1 MKSLQPSEM
10 KTCNSHKE
18 RLDFYLER
26 RGYASSR
33 EQAQRL
39 ILAGIVYVNGQRV
52 DMVAFAT
59 PPNALV
65 HVNKREGMYV
75 SRGGI
80 KLAAALDSLRID
92 PRGAVVLDVGASTGG
107 FTDCV
112 LRRGATKVYAV
123 DVGYGQLAWQL
134 RQDRRVIV
142 LERKNIRYLPDTC
155 VPEFVDLVTIDVS
168 FISLKK
174 VLPRVSELVKPNGD
188 VVALFK
194 PQFEVRKGK
203 IGHGGIVT
211 DPQQRNEAIE
221 RVLSTACG
229 LGFKAT
235 GLVPSSLSGR
245 HGNVET
251 FLHLTQKAMS
261 ESASAF

>member
-1 MKSLQPSEM
+1 M

-80 KLAAALDSLRID
+80 KTRC
-92 PRGAVVLDVGASTGG
+92 GA
-107 FTDCV
+107 
-112 LRRGATKVYAV
+112 
-123 DVGYGQLAWQL
+123 
-134 RQDRRVIV
+134 
-142 LERKNIRYLPDTC
+142 
-155 VPEFVDLVTIDVS
+155 
-168 FISLKK
+168 
-174 VLPRVSELVKPNGD
+174 
-188 VVALFK
+188 
-194 PQFEVRKGK
+194 
-203 IGHGGIVT
+203 
-211 DPQQRNEAIE
+211 
-221 RVLSTACG
+221 
-229 LGFKAT
+229 
-235 GLVPSSLSGR
+235 
-245 HGNVET
+245 
-251 FLHLTQKAMS
+251 
-261 ESASAF
+261 